1 MNVVCPECG
10 SIFRVDPAKI
20 PLAGVR
26 ARCSVCGGV
35 IAIGERGRIDDDF
48 AAPQPAAAHGAQRPA
63 PSAAS
68 PAPLP
73 PRPAITMPTPPQPSR
88 AQVDALLSGM
98 SRKSMPN
105 AETPAAGVPSA
116 PARPHVPATAVPVPP
131 AAAAPVSSAPSV
143 PVAPAAPPRTG
154 FPFSHAPSA
163 PAAPGGVPV
172 PRPAAP
178 RLPTPA
184 IPMPRVESAP
194 AAQVPNPA
202 GAGAPRPPAAPRPL
216 GAPAPSVGHAAP
228 AAPQA
233 PPAGIPFAP
242 RPAAPPAPAPAPT
255 PAPAAAQR
263 VTAPVQRSAAPGSRA
278 PINPFLSNDPNVK
291 AKRLARALVSDIVA
305 YFPDKHREGLR
316 NGTLRELFREEIKKS
331 YEEYVD
337 QMTREFAESTTHFQ
351 DALNDVLAGGK
362 RIF

>member
-48 AAPQPAAAHGAQRPA
+48 AVPQPAAAQSAQRPA
-63 PSAAS
+63 SSAAP
-68 PAPLP
+68 PAPLS
-73 PRPAITMPTPPQPSR
+73 PRPATTMPTPPQPSR

-105 AETPAAGVPSA
+105 AGTPAAGVASVPPKAHGSGPVTAVPASPASASQVTSAPSA
-116 PARPHVPATAVPVPP
+116 PG
-131 AAAAPVSSAPSV
+131 
-143 PVAPAAPPRTG
+143 APAAPPRTG
-154 FPFSHAPSA
+154 FPFSHVPSA
-163 PAAPGGVPV
+163 PAQPSGAPV

-178 RLPTPA
+178 A
-184 IPMPRVESAP
+184 
-194 AAQVPNPA
+194 
-202 GAGAPRPPAAPRPL
+202 
-216 GAPAPSVGHAAP
+216 
-228 AAPQA
+228 A

-242 RPAAPPAPAPAPT
+242 RPTAPPT
-255 PAPAAAQR
+255 PAPASAPR
-263 VTAPVQRSAAPGSRA
+263 VTAPVQRPAAPGSRA